1 MWSFLQRWRQA
12 GRARVELDYLLA
24 NAQPSAPLV
33 DRVEWLVEI
42 FRWMRV
48 PGSLVVAGLD
58 YQSGQIQATRVRYL
72 LLILEKN
79 PEWKTSVA
87 RTLRS
92 ILRDTQAL
100 DLFCVTGLPSESGF
114 VSEVIDR
121 LMDKVLPRPPHER
134 DLGEVF
140 ARLFSSEHDIRWLER
155 LEGSVLSEIWKLF
168 QYEESGDE
176 GRAWAELRVDIE
188 DSLLFLTGQIRAFG
202 LAPKLRVRMNPMARL
217 RDLPFFEVTFHAQ
230 LLIKELRRGDPGTIA
245 DVVASFARVLESC
258 RAQLRAAHEH
268 LDEFGVSIAIVYQL
282 ERIELIIRRVETL
295 LEILIGRTHEPAK
308 IVRFLCSLIL
318 ETHQRKSIGA
328 LCTENLSLIS
338 MKIAER
344 SAEAGDHYITRTRK
358 EYSAM
363 FRKAAGGGTFTSIT
377 AFLKLLIESLQIPY
391 FLVGLFSSINY
402 ALSFLA
408 IYGLGF
414 TLATKQPAMTANAL
428 AAKMNELDAP
438 GARES
443 LVDEIVNLIRS
454 QGAAI
459 LGNISLVVP
468 CVVAIEAALYFMRG
482 TPLLTHEGALEI
494 LGKHSILGLSL
505 VHGAYTGVLLWFSS
519 IVAGWVDNW
528 SVYRELPQA
537 IASSRRLKS
546 FLGPTRLKRWV
557 ERYQTNLAGI
567 VGNVALGFLL
577 GMTPKILGFFG
588 IPLDVRH
595 VTLSTGVVGFAA
607 SSLGLESLQTPDF
620 WLAVLGIFGIG
631 VMNLGV
637 SFFLALLVSLK
648 ARRIRAPMRGEV
660 YADVIARFKRK
671 PTSFFLAPKDSTA
684 AAGPG
689 TKH

>member
-1 MWSFLQRWRQA
+1 MWDWIQRWRQA
-12 GRARVELDYLLA
+12 GRARIELDYLLA
-24 NAQPSAPLV
+24 NAQPGAPLV

-48 PGSLVVAGLD
+48 PGVLAVAGLD

-79 PEWKTSVA
+79 LEWKKSVA

-114 VSEVIDR
+114 VSEVLDR
-121 LMDKVLPRPPHER
+121 LMDKILPRPPHER

-140 ARLFSSEHDIRWLER
+140 SRLFSSEHDIKWLER
-155 LEGSVLSEIWKLF
+155 LESGVLAEIWKLF
-168 QYEESGDE
+168 QYDESTEES
-176 GRAWAELRVDIE
+176 RAWADLRVDME

-230 LLIKELRRGDPGTIA
+230 LLLKELRRDDPA
-245 DVVASFARVLESC
+245 MRVEAVESFAKVLEAC
-258 RAQLRAAHEH
+258 RAQLRAAHDH
-268 LDEFGVSIAIVYQL
+268 LDEFGVSVAIVYQL

-295 LEILIGRTHEPAK
+295 LEILIGKSNDPAK

-363 FRKAAGGGTFTSIT
+363 FRKAAGGGTFTSVT
-377 AFLKLLIESLQIPY
+377 AFMKLLIESLQIPY
-391 FLVGLFSSINY
+391 FLMGLFSSLNY
-402 ALSFLA
+402 AVSFLA

-428 AAKMNELDAP
+428 AAKMDGLDSP

-459 LGNISLVVP
+459 LGNIALVVP
-468 CVVAIEAALYFMRG
+468 CVMAIEAALYFVRG
-482 TPLLTHEGALEI
+482 TPFLTHDGALEI
-494 LGKHSILGLSL
+494 LGKHSIFGLSV
-505 VHGAYTGVLLWFSS
+505 VHGAFTGVLLWFSS
-519 IVAGWVDNW
+519 IVAGWIDNW

-557 ERYQTNLAGI
+557 ERYQKNLAGI

-588 IPLDVRH
+588 LPLDVRH

-607 SSLGLESLQTPDF
+607 SSLGLEALRTPDF
-620 WLAVLGIFGIG
+620 WFAVLGIFGIG

-637 SFFLALLVSLK
+637 SFFLALLVALK
-648 ARRIRAPMRGEV
+648 ARRIRAPMREEIYGHV
-660 YADVIARFKRK
+660 FARFKSK
-671 PTSFFLAPKDSTA
+671 PTSFFLTPKEAPGSPRARDS
-684 AAGPG
+684 
-689 TKH
+689 H

>member
-1 MWSFLQRWRQA
+1 MWDSIQRWRQA

-24 NAQPSAPLV
+24 NAEPEAPLV
-33 DRVEWLVEI
+33 DRVEWLVEV

-48 PGSLVVAGLD
+48 PGALVVAGLD

-79 PEWKTSVA
+79 LEWKKSVA

-114 VSEVIDR
+114 VSEVLDR
-121 LMDKVLPRPPHER
+121 FMDKILPRPPHER

-140 ARLFSSEHDIRWLER
+140 SRLFSSEHDIKWLER
-155 LEGSVLSEIWKLF
+155 LEGSVLSDIWKLF
-168 QYEESGDE
+168 QYEESGE
-176 GRAWAELRVDIE
+176 ESRAWDDLRVDME
-188 DSLLFLTGQIRAFG
+188 DSLLFLTGQIRAFA

-230 LLIKELRRGDPGTIA
+230 LLLKELRRDDPVTSSE
-245 DVVASFARVLESC
+245 VVASFARVLEAC
-258 RAQLRAAHEH
+258 RDQLRAAHEH
-268 LDEFGVSIAIVYQL
+268 LDEFGVSVAIVYQL

-295 LEILIGRTHEPAK
+295 LEILIGRTNDPAK

-363 FRKAAGGGTFTSIT
+363 FRKAAGGGTFTSFT
-377 AFLKLLIESLQIPY
+377 AVGKLLIESLHIPY
-391 FLVGLFSSINY
+391 FLAGLFSSLNY
-402 ALSFLA
+402 ALSFLG
-408 IYGLGF
+408 IYALGF

-428 AAKMNELDAP
+428 AAKMDGLDSP

-459 LGNISLVVP
+459 LGNIALVVP
-468 CVVAIEAALYFMRG
+468 CVIAIEAALYFVRG
-482 TPLLTHEGALEI
+482 TPFLSHEGALEI
-494 LGKHSILGLSL
+494 LGKHSILGLSV
-505 VHGAYTGVLLWFSS
+505 VHGAFTGVLLWFSS
-519 IVAGWVDNW
+519 IVAGWIDNW

-546 FLGPTRLKRWV
+546 FLGPTRLKSWV
-557 ERYQTNLAGI
+557 ERYQKHLAGV

-588 IPLDVRH
+588 LPLDVRH
-595 VTLSTGVVGFAA
+595 VTLSTGVVSFAA
-607 SSLGLESLQTPDF
+607 SSLGLEALRTPEL
-620 WLAVLGIFGIG
+620 WLAVLGIVGIG

-637 SFFLALLVSLK
+637 SFFLALLVALK
-648 ARRIRAPMRGEV
+648 ARRIRAPMREEIYGEV
-660 YADVIARFKRK
+660 MARFRK
-671 PTSFFLAPKDSTA
+671 TPTSFFLAPKDSQ
-684 AAGPG
+684 
-689 TKH
+689 